1 MPVAI
6 GRWLLTSRTAQGLAA
21 RLMQH
26 GRTVQTTSL
35 NGFLQ
40 LYFLAGFRRWR
51 RRSLRFQEEQCGI
64 DQWLEKLKDFA
75 REDYAAAVQIAEFP
89 RVVKGYGDTHVNGRR
104 KFDLLMS
111 SLSGLRRRKDAATIL
126 RNLIDSALADENGA
140 KLNETLG
147 TIVELKST
155 QTEPTSTILGIEPA
169 SHVTP
174 VRVEGHG
181 R

>member
-1 MPVAI
+1 MPAVI
-6 GRWLLTSRTAQGLAA
+6 GRWLLTSRIAKGIAA

-35 NGFLQ
+35 SGFLQ
-40 LYFLAGFRRWR
+40 LYFLAEFRRLR
-51 RRSLRFQEEQCGI
+51 RRSLRFQEEQGGI
-64 DQWLEKLKDFA
+64 EQWLEKLKDFA